1 MKGNIELLRIVCVV
15 LLVFTHTRHN
25 FEDGIMHFILYDLP
39 KYGTLI
45 LSIISGYLYYSI
57 SRKNKN
63 LFEKKIRSLA
73 IPFLFAN
80 LSVVIIVSVI
90 FVFFDLNY
98 FSQNF
103 FLSLQHKY

>member
-45 LSIISGYLYYSI
+45 LSIISGICTIQFQEKIKTSL
-57 SRKNKN
+57 K
-63 LFEKKIRSLA
+63 KKIKSLA

-90 FVFFDLNY
+90 FVFLI
-98 FSQNF
+98 
-103 FLSLQHKY
+103 